1 MLKPKLIQS
10 RNVFMKIHIGCIL
23 KVSKVLTCR
32 SLFTV
37 VISVVICELDTSH
50 LIVTSLVDKVIQL
63 ASDLLSDQIDKNE
76 FKFFSTMTSLTCFR
90 YAFLDEEKEG
100 GKMTGRWN
108 LLWPKM

>member
-1 MLKPKLIQS
+1 MVASPELS
-10 RNVFMKIHIGCIL
+10 WA
-23 KVSKVLTCR
+23 VLLA
-32 SLFTV
+32 SLRFSG
-37 VISVVICELDTSH
+37 SVVICELDTSH

-76 FKFFSTMTSLTCFR
+76 FKFFSTRTSLTCFR

>member
-32 SLFTV
+32 SLFT
-37 VISVVICELDTSH
+37 VVICELDTSH

-76 FKFFSTMTSLTCFR
+76 FKFFSTRTSLTCFR